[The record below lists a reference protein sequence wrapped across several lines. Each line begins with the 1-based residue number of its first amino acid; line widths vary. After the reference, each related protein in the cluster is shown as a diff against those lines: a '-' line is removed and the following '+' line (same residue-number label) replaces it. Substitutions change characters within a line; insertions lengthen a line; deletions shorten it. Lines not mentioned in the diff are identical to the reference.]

1 VAACAWR
8 AGDEDDAWA
17 IAAYGARIGERRHG
31 PRAGA
36 DLRAWMEG
44 IADRVGPDRR
54 AALDAELARRA
65 RAFAPPPGPRA
76 AD

>member
-1 VAACAWR
+1 
-8 AGDEDDAWA
+8 
-17 IAAYGARIGERRHG
+17 
-31 PRAGA
+31 
-36 DLRAWMEG
+36 MEG